1 MTPFAR
7 DLLAWYDAHARDLP
21 WRGAAVSAY
30 HTWLSEIMLQ
40 QTRVQTVLPY
50 FGRFLERFPRV
61 EDLAA
66 APLDDVLAMWSGLGY
81 YSRARNLH
89 RAAQMV
95 AERGGAFPDTL
106 AGLKALPG
114 VGDYVSAAVG
124 SIAFGLVEPAIDG
137 NLERV
142 LSRVHAHPGGRKP
155 ARALGLAL
163 ICGERPGDFNQALMD
178 LGSGVCTPR
187 NPSCAVCPVQRH
199 CDGFAVGSPTDFPVK
214 KARKKAPVRAAVS
227 AALWRDGQVLLA
239 RRPPDGLFGGL
250 YELPGGLLD
259 DGVDPVAAT
268 PGLLRD
274 RLGLDAAVI
283 GRLGAVKHTLTHMR
297 LQVEVVAVTAV
308 GEPVVRHYTALLWAD
323 PTDRDALD
331 QLGLSTLARKVLK
344 LAAERQETLF

>member
-21 WRGAAVSAY
+21 WRGPSVPAY

-40 QTRVQTVLPY
+40 QTRVKTALPY
-50 FGRFLERFPRV
+50 FHRFLERFPRV
-61 EDLAA
+61 EDLAS

-89 RAAQMV
+89 RAAQLV
-95 AERGGAFPDTL
+95 TERGGAFPDSI

-142 LSRVHAHPGGRKP
+142 LARVHAHPGGRKP

-163 ICGERPGDFNQALMD
+163 IPEGRPGDFNQALMD

-187 NPSCAVCPVQRH
+187 NPTCGDCPVRRH
-199 CDGFAVGSPTDFPVK
+199 CDGYATGSPADFPLK
-214 KARKKAPVRAAVS
+214 KARKKAPARAAVS
-227 AALWRDGQVLLA
+227 AALWRDGRLLLA

-250 YELPGGLLD
+250 YELPGGLLE
-259 DGVDPVAAT
+259 DGADPVSAA
-268 PGLLRD
+268 PALLAD
-274 RLGLDAAVI
+274 RLGLEATVT
-283 GRLGAVKHTLTHMR
+283 GRLGAVSHTLTHMR

-308 GEPVVRHYTALLWAD
+308 GEPEARHYTALLWAD
-323 PTDRDALD
+323 PSDADALD

-344 LAAERQETLF
+344 VAAKRQETLF

>member
-7 DLLAWYDAHARDLP
+7 DLLSWYDAHARDLP
-21 WRGAAVSAY
+21 WRGPSVPAY

-40 QTRVQTVLPY
+40 QTRVQTALPY
-50 FGRFLERFPRV
+50 FHRFLERFPRV

-89 RAAQMV
+89 RAAQLV
-95 AERGGAFPDTL
+95 AERGGAFPESIV
-106 AGLKALPG
+106 GLKALPG

-142 LSRVHAHPGGRKP
+142 LARVHAHPGGRKP

-163 ICGERPGDFNQALMD
+163 IPPDRPGDFNQALMD

-187 NPSCAVCPVQRH
+187 NPACIDCPVRRH
-199 CDGFAVGSPTDFPVK
+199 CDGYATGAPTDFPLK
-214 KARKKAPVRAAVS
+214 KVRKKAPARAAVS
-227 AALWRDGQVLLA
+227 AALWRDGRLLLA

-259 DGVDPVAAT
+259 DGVDPVAAA
-268 PGLLRD
+268 PALLAD
-274 RLGLDAAVI
+274 RLGLDATVTA
-283 GRLGAVKHTLTHMR
+283 RLGAVSHTLTHMR

-308 GEPVVRHYTALLWAD
+308 GEPETRHYTALLWAD
-323 PTDRDALD
+323 PTDTHALD

-344 LAAERQETLF
+344 VAAKRQEALF